1 MIELGLMVL
10 VVFLLA
16 VNLYIQVNDDGPEMP
31 EIEVD
36 PEKVRGAVSES
47 WRELK
52 LDKEIGN
59 LENQVS
65 EIKDLHSDLET
76 MMKNPRE
83 RGEFGEVK
91 LEALLED
98 HLPTSMYGVRERVV
112 DGKTPD
118 AYIKASHGKIV
129 IDSKFPLDNF
139 TKLME
144 AEDESERQSFARKF
158 HKDVEK
164 QLKEIERKYV
174 RPDSGT
180 AEYAFEFVPSERV
193 YYYLVKE
200 EYKLLNK
207 YTKKGVQVVS
217 PLTLGHKLE
226 LIKSDV
232 KTKQLSEKAE
242 EVQKNIRSIGNKMK
256 SLRNDWDTYY
266 NTHLSHAWKKA
277 SDISSELEDLESEF
291 DRIDEL
297 SEENV

>member
-1 MIELGLMVL
+1 MIQTGLLLLTVILLGVL
-10 VVFLLA
+10 IYLKL
-16 VNLYIQVNDDGPEMP
+16 NEEDP

-36 PEKVRGAVSES
+36 PDKVKGAVSES
-47 WRELK
+47 WRDLQ
-52 LDKEIGN
+52 LDKEIGS

-65 EIKDLHSDLET
+65 EIKNLHSDLET

-91 LEALLED
+91 LEGLLSD
-98 HLPTSMYGVRERVV
+98 HLPDSMYGMRQRVV

-118 AYIKASHGKIV
+118 AYIKASSGKIC

-139 TKLME
+139 NKLMK
-144 AEDESERQSFARKF
+144 AEDEDERQTYGRKF
-158 HKDVEK
+158 RNDVEK
-164 QLKEIERKYV
+164 QLKEIEKKYV

-200 EYKLLNK
+200 EYELLNK

-232 KTKQLSEKAE
+232 KARQLSEKAE
-242 EVQKNIRSIGNKMK
+242 EVQQQIQSIGKKMK
-256 SLRNDWDTYY
+256 TLNSKWSTYY
-266 NTHLSHAWKKA
+266 NTHLKNAWNKA
-277 SDISSELEDLESEF
+277 SEISSEIEDLEDEF
-291 DRIDEL
+291 DDVEKL
-297 SEENV
+297 EE

>member
-1 MIELGLMVL
+1 MIELGLLML
-10 VVFLLA
+10 TVFLLA
-16 VNLYIQVNDDGPEMP
+16 TVIYLQLNNEPEFP

-36 PEKVRGAVSES
+36 PDKVRGAVSES
-47 WRELK
+47 WRDLK

-59 LENQVS
+59 LENQVT

-98 HLPTSMYGVRERVV
+98 HLPSSMYGMRERVV

-118 AYIKASHGKIV
+118 AYIEASHGRIC

-139 TKLME
+139 TKLMN
-144 AEDESERQSFARKF
+144 AEDGEEDVYARKF
-158 HKDVEK
+158 RKDVEK
-164 QLKEIERKYV
+164 QLKAIERKYV
-174 RPDSGT
+174 KPESGT

-200 EYKLLNK
+200 EYELLNK

-242 EVQKNIRSIGNKMK
+242 EVQKNIQSIGNKL
-256 SLRNDWDTYY
+256 SSIRGEWNTYY
-266 NTHLSHAWKKA
+266 NTHLKNAWKKA
-277 SDISSELEDLESEF
+277 SDINSELEDLEDEF
-291 DRIDEL
+291 DEIDRM
-297 SEENV
+297 EN

>member
-1 MIELGLMVL
+1 MIQTALLLLTILLLGVL
-10 VVFLLA
+10 IYLKL
-16 VNLYIQVNDDGPEMP
+16 NEEDP

-47 WRELK
+47 WRDLK

-59 LENQVS
+59 LENQVT
-65 EIKDLHSDLET
+65 EIKNLHSDLET

-91 LEALLED
+91 LEALLSD
-98 HLPTSMYGVRERVV
+98 HLPNSMYGMRERVV

-118 AYIKASHGKIV
+118 AYIKSSHGKII

-139 TKLME
+139 TKLMNK
-144 AEDESERQSFARKF
+144 DDDSENYARKF
-158 HKDVEK
+158 RNDVEK

-174 RPDSGT
+174 RPEEGT

-200 EYKLLNK
+200 EYELLNK
-207 YTKKGVQVVS
+207 YTKRGVQVVS

-242 EVQKNIRSIGNKMK
+242 EVQEQIQAIGTHVSNLRSQWN
-256 SLRNDWDTYY
+256 TYY
-266 NTHLSHAWKKA
+266 GSHLKNAWNKA
-277 SDISSELEDLESEF
+277 SDIGSELEDLEDEF
-291 DRIDEL
+291 DNV
-297 SEENV
+297 ENLER

>member
-1 MIELGLMVL
+1 MIQTALLLLTILLLGVL
-10 VVFLLA
+10 IYLKL
-16 VNLYIQVNDDGPEMP
+16 NEENP

-47 WRELK
+47 WRDLK

-59 LENQVS
+59 LENQVT
-65 EIKDLHSDLET
+65 EIKNLHSDLET

-91 LEALLED
+91 LEALLSD
-98 HLPTSMYGVRERVV
+98 HLPNSMYGMRERVV

-118 AYIKASHGKIV
+118 AYIKSSHGKII

-139 TKLME
+139 TKLMNK
-144 AEDESERQSFARKF
+144 DDDSENYARKF
-158 HKDVEK
+158 RNDVEK

-174 RPDSGT
+174 RPEEGT

-200 EYKLLNK
+200 EYELLNK
-207 YTKKGVQVVS
+207 YTKRGVQVVS

-242 EVQKNIRSIGNKMK
+242 EVQEQIQAIGTHVSN
-256 SLRNDWDTYY
+256 LRNQWNTYY
-266 NTHLSHAWKKA
+266 GSHLKNAWNKA
-277 SDISSELEDLESEF
+277 SDIGSELEDLEDEF
-291 DRIDEL
+291 DNV
-297 SEENV
+297 ENLER

>member
-1 MIELGLMVL
+1 MIEIGLLLVAISLLG
-10 VVFLLA
+10 A
-16 VNLYIQVNDDGPEMP
+16 ILYLQMNDEDP

-36 PEKVRGAVSES
+36 PDKVRGAVTES
-47 WRELK
+47 WRDLK
-52 LDKEIGN
+52 LDKEIGQI
-59 LENQVS
+59 ESQVS
-65 EIKDLHSDLET
+65 EIKDLHTDLET

-98 HLPTSMYGVRERVV
+98 HLPTSMYGIRERVV
-112 DGKTPD
+112 GGKTPD
-118 AYIKASHGKIV
+118 AYIESSQGKII

-139 TKLME
+139 ERLMD
-144 AEDESERQSFARKF
+144 EDDNQENYRRKF
-158 HKDVEK
+158 RNDVEK
-164 QLKEIERKYV
+164 QLKEIEKKYV
-174 RPDSGT
+174 RPEEGT

-200 EYKLLNK
+200 EYELLNK

-242 EVQKNIRSIGNKMK
+242 EVQENIQTIGNKL
-256 SLRNDWDTYY
+256 SRIRNDWNTYY
-266 NTHLSHAWKKA
+266 NTHLKNAWNKA
-277 SDISSELEDLESEF
+277 SDISSELEDLEDEF
-291 DRIDEL
+291 EDIDKM
-297 SEENV
+297 EE

>member
-1 MIELGLMVL
+1 MIEIGLLLVAITLLG
-10 VVFLLA
+10 A
-16 VNLYIQVNDDGPEMP
+16 ILYLQLNDEDP

-36 PEKVRGAVSES
+36 PDKVRGAVSES
-47 WRELK
+47 WRDLK
-52 LDKEIGN
+52 LDKEIGQI
-59 LENQVS
+59 ESQVS
-65 EIKDLHSDLET
+65 EIKDLHTDLET

-98 HLPTSMYGVRERVV
+98 HLPTSMYGIRERVV
-112 DGKTPD
+112 GGKTPD
-118 AYIKASHGKIV
+118 AYIESSQGKII

-139 TKLME
+139 ERLMD
-144 AEDESERQSFARKF
+144 EDDNEKNYRRKF
-158 HKDVEK
+158 RNDAEK
-164 QLKEIERKYV
+164 QLKEIEKKYV
-174 RPDSGT
+174 RPEEGT

-200 EYKLLNK
+200 EYELLNK

-242 EVQKNIRSIGNKMK
+242 EVQENIQTIGNKL
-256 SLRNDWDTYY
+256 SRIRNDWNTYY
-266 NTHLSHAWKKA
+266 NTHLKNAWNKA
-277 SDISSELEDLESEF
+277 SDISSELEDLEDEF
-291 DRIDEL
+291 EDIDKMEK
-297 SEENV
+297 

>member
-1 MIELGLMVL
+1 MIEIGLLLVAITLLG
-10 VVFLLA
+10 A
-16 VNLYIQVNDDGPEMP
+16 ILYLQLNDEDP

-36 PEKVRGAVSES
+36 PDKVRGAVSES
-47 WRELK
+47 WRDLK
-52 LDKEIGN
+52 LDKEIGQI
-59 LENQVS
+59 ENQVS
-65 EIKDLHSDLET
+65 EIKNLHTDLET

-98 HLPTSMYGVRERVV
+98 HLPTSMYGIRERVV
-112 DGKTPD
+112 GGKTPD
-118 AYIKASHGKIV
+118 AYIESSQGKII

-139 TKLME
+139 KRIM
-144 AEDESERQSFARKF
+144 DENDNEENYERKF
-158 HKDVEK
+158 RNDVEK

-174 RPDSGT
+174 RPEEGT

-200 EYKLLNK
+200 EYELLNK

-242 EVQKNIRSIGNKMK
+242 EVQENIQTVGNKLSK
-256 SLRNDWDTYY
+256 IRNNWDTYY
-266 NTHLSHAWKKA
+266 NTHLKNAWNKA
-277 SDISSELEDLESEF
+277 SDISSELEDLEDEF
-291 DRIDEL
+291 DDIDRMEK
-297 SEENV
+297 

>member
-1 MIELGLMVL
+1 MIETGLL
-10 VVFLLA
+10 LLA
-16 VNLYIQVNDDGPEMP
+16 ITLLSAILYLQLNDEDP

-36 PEKVRGAVSES
+36 PDKVKGAVSES
-47 WRELK
+47 WRDLK
-52 LDKEIGN
+52 LDNEIGKI
-59 LENQVS
+59 ENQVS
-65 EIKDLHSDLET
+65 EIKDLHTDLET

-98 HLPTSMYGVRERVV
+98 HLPTSMYGIRERVV

-118 AYIKASHGKIV
+118 AYIESSQGKII

-139 TKLME
+139 KRIM
-144 AEDESERQSFARKF
+144 DENENQENYKRKF
-158 HKDVEK
+158 RKDVEK

-174 RPDSGT
+174 RPEEGT

-200 EYKLLNK
+200 EYELLNK
-207 YTKKGVQVVS
+207 YTKRGVQVVS

-242 EVQKNIRSIGNKMK
+242 EVEQNLQTVGNKLSTIRSEW
-256 SLRNDWDTYY
+256 STYY
-266 NTHLSHAWKKA
+266 NTHLKNAWSKA
-277 SDISSELEDLESEF
+277 SDISSELEDLENQFE
-291 DRIDEL
+291 DIDKMEK
-297 SEENV
+297 

>member
-1 MIELGLMVL
+1 MIEIGLLLVAITLLG
-10 VVFLLA
+10 A
-16 VNLYIQVNDDGPEMP
+16 ILYLQLNDEDP

-36 PEKVRGAVSES
+36 PDKVRGAVSES
-47 WRELK
+47 WRDLR
-52 LDKEIGN
+52 LDKEIGQI
-59 LENQVS
+59 ENQVS
-65 EIKDLHSDLET
+65 EIKDLHTDLET

-98 HLPTSMYGVRERVV
+98 HLPTSMYGIRERVV

-118 AYIKASHGKIV
+118 AYIRSSQGNII

-139 TKLME
+139 ERLMDE
-144 AEDESERQSFARKF
+144 EDKDANYRRKF
-158 HKDVEK
+158 RNDVEK

-174 RPDSGT
+174 RPEEGT

-200 EYKLLNK
+200 EYELLNR

-242 EVQKNIRSIGNKMK
+242 EVQENIQTIGNKL
-256 SLRNDWDTYY
+256 SRIRSNWNTYY
-266 NTHLSHAWKKA
+266 DTHLKNAWNKA
-277 SDISSELEDLESEF
+277 SDISSELEDLEDEF
-291 DRIDEL
+291 EDIDKM
-297 SEENV
+297 EE

>member
-1 MIELGLMVL
+1 MIEIGLLLVAITLLG
-10 VVFLLA
+10 A
-16 VNLYIQVNDDGPEMP
+16 ILYLQLNDEDP

-36 PEKVRGAVSES
+36 PDKVRGAVSES
-47 WRELK
+47 WRDLK
-52 LDKEIGN
+52 LDKEIGQI
-59 LENQVS
+59 ENQVS
-65 EIKDLHSDLET
+65 EIKNLHTDLET

-98 HLPTSMYGVRERVV
+98 HLPTSMYGIRERVV
-112 DGKTPD
+112 GGKTPD
-118 AYIKASHGKIV
+118 AYIESSQGKII

-139 TKLME
+139 KRIM
-144 AEDESERQSFARKF
+144 DENDNEENYERKF
-158 HKDVEK
+158 RKDVEK

-174 RPDSGT
+174 RPEEGT

-200 EYKLLNK
+200 EYELLNK

-242 EVQKNIRSIGNKMK
+242 EVQENIQTVGNKLSK
-256 SLRNDWDTYY
+256 IRNNWDTYY
-266 NTHLSHAWKKA
+266 NTHLKNAWNKA
-277 SDISSELEDLESEF
+277 SDISSELEDLEDEF
-291 DRIDEL
+291 DDIDRMEK
-297 SEENV
+297 

>member
-1 MIELGLMVL
+1 MIQTALLLLTILLLGVL
-10 VVFLLA
+10 IYLKL
-16 VNLYIQVNDDGPEMP
+16 NEEDP

-47 WRELK
+47 WRDLK

-59 LENQVS
+59 LENQVT
-65 EIKDLHSDLET
+65 EIKNLHSDLET

-91 LEALLED
+91 LEALLSD
-98 HLPTSMYGVRERVV
+98 HLPNSMYGLRERVV

-118 AYIKASHGKIV
+118 AYIKSSHGKII

-139 TKLME
+139 TKLMNK
-144 AEDESERQSFARKF
+144 DDDSENYARKF
-158 HKDVEK
+158 RNDVEK

-174 RPDSGT
+174 RPEEGT

-200 EYKLLNK
+200 EYELLNK
-207 YTKKGVQVVS
+207 YTKRGVQVVS

-242 EVQKNIRSIGNKMK
+242 EVQEQIQAIGTHVSNLRSQWN
-256 SLRNDWDTYY
+256 TYY
-266 NTHLSHAWKKA
+266 SSHLKNAWNKA
-277 SDISSELEDLESEF
+277 SDIGSELEDLEDEF
-291 DRIDEL
+291 DNV
-297 SEENV
+297 ENLER

>member
-1 MIELGLMVL
+1 MIEIVLLLVAITLLG
-10 VVFLLA
+10 A
-16 VNLYIQVNDDGPEMP
+16 ILYLQLNDEDP

-36 PEKVRGAVSES
+36 PDKVRGAVSES
-47 WRELK
+47 WRDLK
-52 LDKEIGN
+52 LDKEIGQI
-59 LENQVS
+59 ENQVS
-65 EIKDLHSDLET
+65 EIKDLHTDLET

-98 HLPTSMYGVRERVV
+98 HLPTSMYGIRERVV
-112 DGKTPD
+112 GGKTPD
-118 AYIKASHGKIV
+118 AYIESSQGKII

-139 TKLME
+139 ERLMD
-144 AEDESERQSFARKF
+144 EDDNQENYRRKF
-158 HKDVEK
+158 RNDVEK
-164 QLKEIERKYV
+164 QLKEIEKKYV
-174 RPDSGT
+174 RPEEGT

-200 EYKLLNK
+200 EYELLNK

-242 EVQKNIRSIGNKMK
+242 EVQENIQTIGNKL
-256 SLRNDWDTYY
+256 SRIRNDWNTYY
-266 NTHLSHAWKKA
+266 NTHLKNAWNKA
-277 SDISSELEDLESEF
+277 SDISSELEDLEDEF
-291 DRIDEL
+291 EDIDKMEK
-297 SEENV
+297 

>member
-1 MIELGLMVL
+1 MIEIGLLLLTIILLGVL
-10 VVFLLA
+10 IYLKL
-16 VNLYIQVNDDGPEMP
+16 NEEDP

-47 WRELK
+47 WRDLK

-59 LENQVS
+59 LENQVT
-65 EIKDLHSDLET
+65 EIKNLHSDLET

-91 LEALLED
+91 LEALLSD
-98 HLPTSMYGVRERVV
+98 HLPDSMYGMRERVV

-118 AYIKASHGKIV
+118 AYIKSSHGKII

-139 TKLME
+139 TKLMNE
-144 AEDESERQSFARKF
+144 EDDSENYARKF
-158 HKDVEK
+158 RNDVEK

-174 RPDSGT
+174 RPEEGT

-200 EYKLLNK
+200 EYELLNK
-207 YTKKGVQVVS
+207 YTKRGVQVVS

-242 EVQKNIRSIGNKMK
+242 EVQEQIQAIGTHVSN
-256 SLRNDWDTYY
+256 LRNQWNTYY
-266 NTHLSHAWKKA
+266 GSHLKNAWNKA
-277 SDISSELEDLESEF
+277 SDIGSELEDLEDEF
-291 DRIDEL
+291 DNV
-297 SEENV
+297 ENLER

>member
-1 MIELGLMVL
+1 MIQTALLLLTILLLGVL
-10 VVFLLA
+10 IYLKL
-16 VNLYIQVNDDGPEMP
+16 NEEDP

-47 WRELK
+47 WRDLK

-59 LENQVS
+59 LENQVT

-91 LEALLED
+91 LEALLSD
-98 HLPTSMYGVRERVV
+98 HLPNSMYGMRERVV

-118 AYIKASHGKIV
+118 AYIKSSHGKII

-139 TKLME
+139 TKLMNK
-144 AEDESERQSFARKF
+144 DDDSENYARKF
-158 HKDVEK
+158 RNDVEK

-174 RPDSGT
+174 RPEEGT

-200 EYKLLNK
+200 EYELLNK
-207 YTKKGVQVVS
+207 YTKRGVQVVS

-242 EVQKNIRSIGNKMK
+242 EVQEQIQAIGTHVSN
-256 SLRNDWDTYY
+256 LRNQWNTYY
-266 NTHLSHAWKKA
+266 GSHLKNAWNKA
-277 SDISSELEDLESEF
+277 SDIGSELEDLEDEF
-291 DRIDEL
+291 DNV
-297 SEENV
+297 ENLER

>member
-1 MIELGLMVL
+1 MIQTGLLLLTVILLGVL
-10 VVFLLA
+10 IYLKL
-16 VNLYIQVNDDGPEMP
+16 DEEDP

-36 PEKVRGAVSES
+36 PDKVKGAVSES
-47 WRELK
+47 WRDLQ
-52 LDKEIGN
+52 LDKEIGS

-65 EIKDLHSDLET
+65 EIKNLHSDLET

-91 LEALLED
+91 LEALLSD
-98 HLPTSMYGVRERVV
+98 HLPDSMYGMRERVV

-118 AYIKASHGKIV
+118 AYIKASSGKIC

-139 TKLME
+139 NKLMNSE
-144 AEDESERQSFARKF
+144 QEDERQKYARKF
-158 HKDVEK
+158 RNDVEK
-164 QLKEIERKYV
+164 QLKEIEKKYV

-200 EYKLLNK
+200 EYELLNK
-207 YTKKGVQVVS
+207 YTKEGVQVVS

-232 KTKQLSEKAE
+232 KARQLSEKAE
-242 EVQKNIRSIGNKMK
+242 EVQQQIQSIGKKMK
-256 SLRNDWDTYY
+256 TLNSKWSTYY
-266 NTHLSHAWKKA
+266 NTHLKNAWNKA
-277 SDISSELEDLESEF
+277 SEISSEIEDLEDEF
-291 DRIDEL
+291 DDVEKL
-297 SEENV
+297 EE

>member
-1 MIELGLMVL
+1 MIETGLLLLTIILLGVL
-10 VVFLLA
+10 IYLKL
-16 VNLYIQVNDDGPEMP
+16 NEEDP

-47 WRELK
+47 WRDLK

-59 LENQVS
+59 LENQVT

-91 LEALLED
+91 LEALLSD
-98 HLPTSMYGVRERVV
+98 HLPDSMYGMRERVV

-118 AYIKASHGKIV
+118 AYIKSSHGKII

-139 TKLME
+139 TKLMNE
-144 AEDESERQSFARKF
+144 EDDSENYARKF
-158 HKDVEK
+158 RNDVEK

-174 RPDSGT
+174 RPEEGT

-200 EYKLLNK
+200 EYELLNK
-207 YTKKGVQVVS
+207 YTKRGVQVVS

-242 EVQKNIRSIGNKMK
+242 EVQEQIQAIGTHVSN
-256 SLRNDWDTYY
+256 LRNQWNTYY
-266 NTHLSHAWKKA
+266 GSHLKNAWNKA
-277 SDISSELEDLESEF
+277 SDIGSELEDLEDEF
-291 DRIDEL
+291 DNV
-297 SEENV
+297 ENLER

>member
-1 MIELGLMVL
+1 MIEIGLLLVAITLLG
-10 VVFLLA
+10 A
-16 VNLYIQVNDDGPEMP
+16 ILYLQMNDEDP

-36 PEKVRGAVSES
+36 PDKVRGAVSES
-47 WRELK
+47 WRDLK
-52 LDKEIGN
+52 LDKEIGQI
-59 LENQVS
+59 ENQVS
-65 EIKDLHSDLET
+65 EIKDLHTDLET

-98 HLPTSMYGVRERVV
+98 HLPTSMYGIRERVV
-112 DGKTPD
+112 GGKTPD
-118 AYIKASHGKIV
+118 AYIESSQGKII

-139 TKLME
+139 ERLMD
-144 AEDESERQSFARKF
+144 EDDNEENYRRKF
-158 HKDVEK
+158 RNDVEK
-164 QLKEIERKYV
+164 QLKEIEKKYV
-174 RPDSGT
+174 RPEEGT

-200 EYKLLNK
+200 EYELLNK

-242 EVQKNIRSIGNKMK
+242 EVQENIQTIGNKL
-256 SLRNDWDTYY
+256 SRIRNDWNTYY
-266 NTHLSHAWKKA
+266 NTHLKNAWNKA
-277 SDISSELEDLESEF
+277 SDISSELEDLEDEF
-291 DRIDEL
+291 EDIDKM
-297 SEENV
+297 EE

>member
-1 MIELGLMVL
+1 MIQTGLLLLTVILLGVL
-10 VVFLLA
+10 IYLKL
-16 VNLYIQVNDDGPEMP
+16 NEEDP

-36 PEKVRGAVSES
+36 PDKVKGAVSES
-47 WRELK
+47 WRDLD
-52 LDKEIGN
+52 LDKAIGS
-59 LENQVS
+59 LDSQVN
-65 EIKDLHSDLET
+65 EIKGLHSDLET

-91 LEALLED
+91 LEALLSD
-98 HLPTSMYGVRERVV
+98 HLPDSMYGMRERVV

-118 AYIKASHGKIV
+118 AYIKASQGKIC

-139 TKLME
+139 NKLMNS
-144 AEDESERQSFARKF
+144 EDEDERQTHARKF
-158 HKDVEK
+158 RNDVEK

-200 EYKLLNK
+200 EYELLNK

-232 KTKQLSEKAE
+232 KARQLSEKAE
-242 EVQKNIRSIGNKMK
+242 EVQQQIQSIGKKMK
-256 SLRNDWDTYY
+256 TLNSKWSTYY
-266 NTHLSHAWKKA
+266 DTHLKNAWNKA
-277 SDISSELEDLESEF
+277 SEISSEIEDLEDEF
-291 DRIDEL
+291 DDVEKL
-297 SEENV
+297 EE